1 MQSKLSTES
10 QVFEDE
16 VLAGAK
22 RADEPREEMPER
34 HSLGKNIIGTI
45 RIQFC
50 AKSFILQMY
59 DVSARHRYPSRLIS
73 YTQPPPSG
81 NFATARHSIGSTKPA
96 SRLGRDR
103 KLRIGTLLYHNSGS
117 LRLSSIHVREGLP
130 GDTIRFPPLP
140 ATYLRETPMTE
151 ERKYAILFAATLVCA
166 RKLNELDSDRPSPAR
181 SAAVE
186 DAISQAAFILQCID
200 RKWSEK

>member
-1 MQSKLSTES
+1 MRALRMQSKLSTES

-59 DVSARHRYPSRLIS
+59 DVSARH
-73 YTQPPPSG
+73 
-81 NFATARHSIGSTKPA
+81 SIASTKPA

-130 GDTIRFPPLP
+130 GGTIRFPPLP

-151 ERKYAILFAATLVCA
+151 ERKYAILFAATLLCA

-181 SAAVE
+181 AVE

>member
-59 DVSARHRYPSRLIS
+59 DVLARHR
-73 YTQPPPSG
+73 
-81 NFATARHSIGSTKPA
+81 
-96 SRLGRDR
+96 
-103 KLRIGTLLYHNSGS
+103 
-117 LRLSSIHVREGLP
+117 
-130 GDTIRFPPLP
+130 
-140 ATYLRETPMTE
+140 
-151 ERKYAILFAATLVCA
+151 
-166 RKLNELDSDRPSPAR
+166 
-181 SAAVE
+181 
-186 DAISQAAFILQCID
+186 
-200 RKWSEK
+200 SEVG